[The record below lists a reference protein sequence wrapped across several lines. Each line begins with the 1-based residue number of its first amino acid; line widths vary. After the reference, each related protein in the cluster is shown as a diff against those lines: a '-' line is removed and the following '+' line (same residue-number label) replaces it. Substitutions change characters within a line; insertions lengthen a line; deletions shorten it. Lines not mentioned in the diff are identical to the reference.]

1 MKTRLIVIILAL
13 FSYAKAQQLMPNN
26 IKEVV
31 KSLSVEEK
39 ANIVVGAGMNIPGL
53 GPTVGAVK
61 EKVPGAAGTT
71 IPNTRIA
78 LPTIVLADGPA
89 GVRIDPKRNETPNKT
104 YYATAFPIATSL
116 ASSWNTD
123 LVSSI
128 GNAFGNECKE
138 YGVDILLAPALNI
151 HRNPLGG
158 RNFEYY
164 SEDPVLSGKMAAA
177 FVRGVQDQGVG
188 TSIKHFAANNQE
200 TNRAKINENI
210 SERALREIYLKGF
223 EIAVKESNPWTVM
236 SSYNKINGTYTSQS
250 YDLLTAI
257 LRDEWG
263 YKGLVMTDWF
273 GGDNPVEQM
282 KAGNDLIMP
291 GAQKQIDVIVDAVKD
306 GSLPIATL
314 DKNVERIL
322 SVYVKTKAFEHYK
335 YSNQPNFSNNTAVA
349 RSAATE
355 GMVLL
360 KNEGN
365 TLPILSRTKIALLGT
380 SSYETV
386 AGGTGS
392 GDVNKA
398 YTISI
403 LDGLNSAAY
412 TVDADLQKSYVA
424 HIASEKG
431 KIPPKKY
438 FFEPNKIIAEP
449 MLSAETLEKLAIKN
463 QIAVITIGRTSG
475 EFQDRQ
481 EQDDFNLSR
490 NEVELLKAASKAFHS
505 QGKKVVVIL
514 NIGGVI
520 ETNSWKHLAD
530 AILVA
535 WQPGQEA
542 GNAVADVISGKA
554 SPSGKLPMTFPIAYA
569 DSPSATTFPGIELNI
584 EDKSEPNLIM
594 GKPAETTYEEDIFVG
609 YRYFDSFSKPT
620 SYPFGFGLS
629 YTTFKYSN
637 MSITPFSN
645 GKLKASCTVANTG
658 KTSGKEVVQL
668 YISAK
673 NSQQVRPSKEL
684 KAFQKTKLLKKGE
697 NELVDFTVNLSDLA
711 SYNTEKAAWIV
722 EKGTYDIIL
731 ATSSDSK
738 NALRKTI
745 SIDTDTVVSKVTNRL
760 TPTKPI
766 RTILQKATNN

>member
-1 MKTRLIVIILAL
+1 
-13 FSYAKAQQLMPNN
+13 
-26 IKEVV
+26 
-31 KSLSVEEK
+31 
-39 ANIVVGAGMNIPGL
+39 
-53 GPTVGAVK
+53 
-61 EKVPGAAGTT
+61 
-71 IPNTRIA
+71 
-78 LPTIVLADGPA
+78 
-89 GVRIDPKRNETPNKT
+89 
-104 YYATAFPIATSL
+104 
-116 ASSWNTD
+116 
-123 LVSSI
+123 
-128 GNAFGNECKE
+128 
-138 YGVDILLAPALNI
+138 
-151 HRNPLGG
+151 
-158 RNFEYY
+158 
-164 SEDPVLSGKMAAA
+164 
-177 FVRGVQDQGVG
+177 
-188 TSIKHFAANNQE
+188 
-200 TNRAKINENI
+200 
-210 SERALREIYLKGF
+210 
-223 EIAVKESNPWTVM
+223 
-236 SSYNKINGTYTSQS
+236 
-250 YDLLTAI
+250 
-257 LRDEWG
+257 
-263 YKGLVMTDWF
+263 
-273 GGDNPVEQM
+273 
-282 KAGNDLIMP
+282 
-291 GAQKQIDVIVDAVKD
+291 
-306 GSLPIATL
+306 
-314 DKNVERIL
+314 
-322 SVYVKTKAFEHYK
+322 
-335 YSNQPNFSNNTAVA
+335 
-349 RSAATE
+349 
-355 GMVLL
+355 
-360 KNEGN
+360 
-365 TLPILSRTKIALLGT
+365 
-380 SSYETV
+380 
-386 AGGTGS
+386 
-392 GDVNKA
+392 
-398 YTISI
+398 
-403 LDGLNSAAY
+403 
-412 TVDADLQKSYVA
+412 
-424 HIASEKG
+424 
-431 KIPPKKY
+431 
-438 FFEPNKIIAEP
+438 
-449 MLSAETLEKLAIKN
+449 
-463 QIAVITIGRTSG
+463 
-475 EFQDRQ
+475 
-481 EQDDFNLSR
+481 
-490 NEVELLKAASKAFHS
+490 
-505 QGKKVVVIL
+505 VVIL